1 MKVQT
6 VTYEKLKSDM
16 SYSHRKIGV
25 QIVLD
30 EKDDP
35 EKAMLA
41 AKAFVHY
48 QLGEIPTGAQVEAAR
63 ELLSQVESA
72 GEMIKSLSPP
82 KRK

>member
-25 QIVLD
+25 QIALAD
-30 EKDDP
+30 GDDP
-35 EKAMLA
+35 EKAILA

-48 QLGEIPTGAQVEAAR
+48 QLGEIPTGAQLEAAK
-63 ELLSQVESA
+63 EIIAQAEGAS
-72 GEMIKSLSPP
+72 EMIKSLTAP
-82 KRK
+82 KD